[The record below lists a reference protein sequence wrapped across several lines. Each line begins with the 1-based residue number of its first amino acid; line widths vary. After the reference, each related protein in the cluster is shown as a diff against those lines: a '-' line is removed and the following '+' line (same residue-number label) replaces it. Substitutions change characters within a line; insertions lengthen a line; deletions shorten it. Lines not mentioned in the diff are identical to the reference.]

1 MILAAHS
8 IAIPCHPGTVVIATV
23 PFAHPVRARVTGVP
37 QKSRLLH
44 VPGVRSETAENERRP
59 TVVEAASRLSGV
71 EDAVQREQRVAA
83 IPSHAD
89 EAGVTLRITNPGT
102 DE

>member
-8 IAIPCHPGTVVIATV
+8 IAIPYHPGTVVIATV

-37 QKSRLLH
+37 LKSRLLH
-44 VPGVRSETAENERRP
+44 VPGVRSEAAGNERRP

-71 EDAVQREQRVAA
+71 EDAVQRER
-83 IPSHAD
+83 PRC
-89 EAGVTLRITNPGT
+89 GNPFAYRRSRRYPQNH
-102 DE
+102 EPRN